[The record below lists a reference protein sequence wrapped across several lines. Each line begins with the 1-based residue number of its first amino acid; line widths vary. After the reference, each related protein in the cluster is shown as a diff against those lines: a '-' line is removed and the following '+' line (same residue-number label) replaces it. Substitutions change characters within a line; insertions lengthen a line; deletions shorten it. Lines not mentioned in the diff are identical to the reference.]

1 MLCVMLPA
9 MICRLP
15 FKMIFGLSFALF
27 WSFWLFGTHI
37 FSSCFFNSYY
47 IAKLPLKV
55 WMLHSPCLPVSYFF
69 TYLFKISRKKFLQT
83 HRFTSFSIYSFYFFI
98 LKSKIISLCMKIR
111 INLLFTAF
119 SCGKQTTFSYKAV
132 IFYIFGRE
140 SYTLP
145 QPYLQKWDIGYSFG
159 TPTLRGGRRML
170 AHAGTVSLRLCNRD
184 EICSANP
191 ALNSSCPTSA

>member
-15 FKMIFGLSFALF
+15 FKMIFGLSFAFF

-55 WMLHSPCLPVSYFF
+55 WILHSPCLPVSYFF

-119 SCGKQTTFSYKAV
+119 SCGNRQLFSHKAV

-159 TPTLRGGRRML
+159 NPTLRDGRRML